1 MIDKNDVKD
10 FFDRCAKTWDA
21 EMIRNDDIINTI
33 LDNCDVRENI
43 HVLDVACGTGVLFED
58 YLKRSV
64 ASVTGIDIS
73 PEMIKRAAAGC
84 SDRRVRT
91 ICGDIEETDLIELSC
106 GMPDLLS
113 GYDVVMVY
121 NAFPHFPQ
129 PQKLIEKLASLT
141 KPGGRM
147 SIAHGMSR
155 ARIDAHHSGSARNV
169 SNGLM
174 STEELRGLMLPYFD
188 VDIVISDDRMYQVC
202 GIRRD

>member
-147 SIAHGMSR
+147 SVAHGMSR